1 MFHLPPLA
9 RSPDCVDVSDCLR
22 EAVCPVRKEKRI
34 ALVHDSAV
42 YLKTYAPLEA
52 IKDEL
57 GSKRAAVE
65 LVKAQ
70 DGVEEGNMLSMAQ
83 LRAGIFQ
90 EDKPI
95 SRQVIPW
102 HRIKV
107 WSPPPF

>member
-1 MFHLPPLA
+1 M
-9 RSPDCVDVSDCLR
+9 DVSDCLR
-22 EAVCPVRKEKRI
+22 EAVCTVQKEKRI

-57 GSKRAAVE
+57 GGERAAVE

-70 DGVEEGNMLSMAQ
+70 DGVEEGKMLSTAQ
-83 LRAGIFQ
+83 LRTAIFQ
-90 EDKPI
+90 EDAPTP
-95 SRQVIPW
+95 REVIPW

-107 WSPPPF
+107 WISDHC

>member
-1 MFHLPPLA
+1 MHVA
-9 RSPDCVDVSDCLR
+9 DCLR
-22 EAVCPVRKEKRI
+22 EAVCTVKKEKRI

-57 GSKRAAVE
+57 GGERAAVE

-70 DGVEEGNMLSMAQ
+70 DGVEEGKMLSMAQ
-83 LRAGIFQ
+83 LRTAIFQ
-90 EDKPI
+90 EDAPTPREVI
-95 SRQVIPW
+95 SW

-107 WSPPPF
+107 WRLPPF